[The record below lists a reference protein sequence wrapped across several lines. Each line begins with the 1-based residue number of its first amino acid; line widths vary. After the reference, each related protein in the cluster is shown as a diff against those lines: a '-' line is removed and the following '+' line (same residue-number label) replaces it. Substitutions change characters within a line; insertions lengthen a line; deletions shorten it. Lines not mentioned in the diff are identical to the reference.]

1 MRLPSR
7 CMSGSPQICDEANR
21 DRSIKVLMLQGAG
34 DKAFASGTDINQFRA
49 FTTPQ
54 HALEYEARIDRV
66 LTQLEQCRVP
76 TIAAIAGACTGG
88 GAGIA
93 ACCDLR
99 IGTKTTRIG
108 FPIARTLGNCLSMSS
123 ISRLTALVG
132 PARVKD
138 LIFTARLVGAEEAAH
153 LGLLNEVVEDLPALQ
168 KRADELATLIAGH
181 APLTLN
187 ATKQALVRLHAAA
200 VARGRRGPDPHVLH
214 EPRFSRRARRLPQQA
229 AAALDRGVRFVF
241 SPACGEK
248 APSRPFSLDHPI
260 GAAGQRER
268 HVEAKRFCSF
278 QIDVE
283 LNFGR
288 LLNRQ
293 NRRACR
299 A

>member
-1 MRLPSR
+1 MEQQTQPSDQDTSQDTPQDTSRDILYELRDGVGRVSFNRPQARNAFTFAMYERLAA
-7 CMSGSPQICDEANR
+7 ICDEANR
-21 DRSIKVLMLQGAG
+21 DRAIKVLVLQGAG

-54 HALEYEARIDRV
+54 HALRIDRV

-76 TIAAIAGACTGG
+76 TIAAISGACTGG

-138 LIFTARLVGAEEAAH
+138 LIFTARLVGAEEAAS

-168 KRADELATLIAGH
+168 KRAGELATLIAGH

-187 ATKQALVRLHAAA
+187 ATKQALVRLT
-200 VARGRRGPDPHVLH
+200 
-214 EPRFSRRARRLPQQA
+214 RRLSREEGEDLILMCYMSHDFREG
-229 AAALDRGVRFVF
+229 LDAFLNKR
-241 SPACGEK
+241 PPKWTGE
-248 APSRPFSLDHPI
+248 
-260 GAAGQRER
+260 
-268 HVEAKRFCSF
+268 
-278 QIDVE
+278 
-283 LNFGR
+283 
-288 LLNRQ
+288 
-293 NRRACR
+293 
-299 A
+299 